1 MIVHNSG
8 QHLSRT
14 VHDHDRRRQPQAK
27 SSELVNLGRPGCNR
41 EAMDDDELIASLAGG
56 GDAALRAR
64 FPRRAPWLA
73 ARLRAVLPA
82 PDVEDV
88 LQETFLAVWQNAR
101 TYRPQGQA
109 GGWLWVIARRQ
120 AALLLRRRGPATG
133 PLVDEGGAQDPVEA
147 ALARADLQAAASTL
161 GRTERE
167 VWRLM
172 YVEDR
177 PVAEVAELTGVPPGT
192 VKSRANR
199 ARRLLR
205 TALGGGTR

>member
-1 MIVHNSG
+1 
-8 QHLSRT
+8 
-14 VHDHDRRRQPQAK
+14 
-27 SSELVNLGRPGCNR
+27 
-41 EAMDDDELIASLAGG
+41 MDDDDLVARLAGG
-56 GDAALRAR
+56 DDGALRELFAR
-64 FPRRAPWLA
+64 HAPILA

-82 PDVEDV
+82 SDVEDV
-88 LQETFLAVWQNAR
+88 LQETFLAVWKNAR

-120 AALLLRRRGPATG
+120 AALLLRRRGPVAG
-133 PLVDEGGAQDPVEA
+133 PLVDVAEPGADPAEA
-147 ALARADLQAAASTL
+147 ALARADLDAAASTL
-161 GRTERE
+161 QSPERE

-177 PVAEVAELTGVPPGT
+177 PVAEVAELTGVPQGT

>member
-1 MIVHNSG
+1 
-8 QHLSRT
+8 
-14 VHDHDRRRQPQAK
+14 
-27 SSELVNLGRPGCNR
+27 
-41 EAMDDDELIASLAGG
+41 MDDEELIAALAA
-56 GDAALRAR
+56 GDDTALRVLFTR
-64 FPRRAPWLA
+64 HAPWLA
-73 ARLRAVLPA
+73 ARLRAVLPP

-133 PLVDEGGAQDPVEA
+133 PLPQNGAGGAEDPVEA

-161 GRTERE
+161 QSPERE

-192 VKSRANR
+192 VKSRA
-199 ARRLLR
+199 
-205 TALGGGTR
+205 

>member
-1 MIVHNSG
+1 M
-8 QHLSRT
+8 
-14 VHDHDRRRQPQAK
+14 
-27 SSELVNLGRPGCNR
+27 
-41 EAMDDDELIASLAGG
+41 
-56 GDAALRAR
+56 
-64 FPRRAPWLA
+64 
-73 ARLRAVLPA
+73 LP
-82 PDVEDV
+82 PSDVEDV
-88 LQETFLAVWQNAR
+88 LQETFLAVWKNAR

-133 PLVDEGGAQDPVEA
+133 PLAQDGADSAQDPVEA
-147 ALARADLQAAASTL
+147 ALARADLDAAASTL
-161 GRTERE
+161 QGPERE

-192 VKSRANR
+192 VKSRAHR